1 MRVGNDVVRL
11 SDTEF
16 THPRNSL
23 IRQLVLGFG
32 QLRRKF
38 FYRGY

>member
-1 MRVGNDVVRL
+1 MRVGNDVVTL
-11 SDTEF
+11 SDTDF

-23 IRQLVLGFG
+23 IRKLGLGFG